1 MLTSP
6 LLTSLCDFILTGQ
19 HLQDKCLSI
28 SPIAESLHID
38 SAISTLLISQ
48 RAQYVNNPELAK
60 YLDPPSQSEWGLTIW
75 WLYLIHG
82 RLHPRP
88 PLTP

>member
-6 LLTSLCDFILTGQ
+6 LLTSLCDFILAGQ

-28 SPIAESLHID
+28 CPLAESLHMD
-38 SAISTLLISQ
+38 SAISTLLLSQ
-48 RAQYVNNPELAK
+48 RARYANNLQLAK
-60 YLDPPSQSEWGLTIW
+60 YLDPTSQSEWGLTIW
-75 WLYLIHG
+75 WLYLIQG
-82 RLHPRP
+82 RLHLRP